1 MSQHIGL
8 SAEAL
13 DAPNINPPDEH
24 IPTNALTKAGNLR
37 KNLADAYAKCVAI
50 HM

>member
-8 SAEAL
+8 SAEGL

-24 IPTNALTKAGNLR
+24 LPINALTKEAT
-37 KNLADAYAKCVAI
+37 
-50 HM
+50 